1 MNSGLIIPDLVA
13 SDKTEAITKL
23 VSGLFPNDYQDVLES
38 VLERERMMSTYSGH
52 GTSLPHAKT
61 VKVDGLT
68 YAFAKSNDGIVW
80 DDEKVNF
87 IVLTLSPKG
96 QSGPHVIFLSEIA
109 KLLSNQEVRN
119 ELMYASSEDEIR
131 EVLELL

>member
-1 MNSGLIIPDLVA
+1 MHVQVSNFLAAVA
-13 SDKTEAITKL
+13 PSVDHDAEAVLGSLLAGKTRRKRKHFTQKRGVARI
-23 VSGLFPNDYQDVLES
+23 GM
-38 VLERERMMSTYSGH
+38 RERC
-52 GTSLPHAKT
+52 
-61 VKVDGLT
+61 KVLLR
-68 YAFAKSNDGIVW
+68 